1 MSKKVLV
8 PLAPGFEEIEA
19 ITIIDVL
26 RRAGI
31 EVVTV
36 SLNSIDVKGAHNIP
50 VIADKR
56 IVQIKIDEYDG
67 IVLPGGMPGAKNL
80 KENSQI
86 LNFVRKINEKKGLV
100 AAICAAPMVLETAG
114 ILENVN
120 ATSYPSFKKEV
131 PSCNYKE
138 ERVVKDGNIITSR
151 GAGVALEFA
160 LEVVEYLE
168 GRDVK
173 EDLIDSM
180 LVNT

>member
-19 ITIIDVL
+19 ITSIDVL

-36 SLNSIDVKGAHNIP
+36 SLNSLDVKGAHNIA

-56 IVQIKIDEYDG
+56 IRQINIEDFDG
-67 IVLPGGMPGAKNL
+67 ILLPGGMPGAKNL

-86 LNFVRKINEKKGLV
+86 LNFVKQINENNGMV
-100 AAICAAPMVLETAG
+100 AAICAAPMVLEAAG
-114 ILENVN
+114 ILENVD

-168 GRDVK
+168 GSSVK
-173 EDLIDSM
+173 DDLVDSM
-180 LVNT
+180 LVRT

>member
-19 ITIIDVL
+19 ITSIDVL

-50 VIADKR
+50 IIADKR
-56 IVQIKIDEYDG
+56 IKPIKIEEFDG
-67 IVLPGGMPGAKNL
+67 ILLPGGMPGAKNL

-86 LNFVRKINEKKGLV
+86 LKFVRQINENKLMV

-114 ILENVN
+114 ILENIN

-168 GRDVK
+168 GKKVK

-180 LVNT
+180 LVET

>member
-19 ITIIDVL
+19 VTSIDVL

-56 IVQIKIDEYDG
+56 IKQIKIEEFDG
-67 IVLPGGMPGAKNL
+67 ILLPGGMPGAQNL

-86 LNFVRKINEKKGLV
+86 LKFVRQINENKLMV

-114 ILENVN
+114 ILENIN

-168 GRDVK
+168 GKKVK

-180 LVNT
+180 LVKK

>member
-19 ITIIDVL
+19 ITSIDVL

-50 VIADKR
+50 IIADKR
-56 IVQIKIDEYDG
+56 IKQIKIEEFDG
-67 IVLPGGMPGAKNL
+67 ILLPGGMPGAKNL

-86 LNFVRKINEKKGLV
+86 LKFVRQINENKLMV

-114 ILENVN
+114 ILENIN

-168 GRDVK
+168 GKKVK

-180 LVNT
+180 LVET

>member
-19 ITIIDVL
+19 ITSIDVL

-56 IVQIKIDEYDG
+56 IKQIKIEEFDG
-67 IVLPGGMPGAKNL
+67 ILLPGGMPGAQNL

-86 LNFVRKINEKKGLV
+86 LKFVRQINENKLMV

-114 ILENVN
+114 ILENIN

-168 GRDVK
+168 GKKVK

-180 LVNT
+180 LVKI

>member
-19 ITIIDVL
+19 ITSIDVL

-50 VIADKR
+50 VIADQR
-56 IVQIKIDEYDG
+56 ISQINIEEYDG
-67 IVLPGGMPGAKNL
+67 ILLPGGMPGAQNL

-86 LNFVRKINEKKGLV
+86 LNFVRQINEKDLLV

-168 GRDVK
+168 GRKAK

-180 LVNT
+180 LVKT

>member
-19 ITIIDVL
+19 ITSIDVL

-50 VIADKR
+50 IIADKR
-56 IVQIKIDEYDG
+56 IKQIKIEEFDG
-67 IVLPGGMPGAKNL
+67 ILLPGGMPGAKNL

-86 LNFVRKINEKKGLV
+86 LKFVRQINENKLMV
-100 AAICAAPMVLETAG
+100 AAICAAPIVLETAG
-114 ILENVN
+114 ILENIN

-168 GRDVK
+168 GKKVK

-180 LVNT
+180 LVET

>member
-19 ITIIDVL
+19 ITSIDVL
-26 RRAGI
+26 RRAEI

-56 IVQIKIDEYDG
+56 IRQINIEDFDG
-67 IVLPGGMPGAKNL
+67 ILLPGGMPGAQNL
-80 KENSQI
+80 KESSQI
-86 LNFVRKINEKKGLV
+86 LKFVRQINEKNLLV
-100 AAICAAPMVLETAG
+100 AAICAAPMVLEAAG
-114 ILENVN
+114 ILKNIN

-138 ERVVKDGNIITSR
+138 ERVVKDNNIITAR

-168 GRDVK
+168 GRKIK

-180 LVNT
+180 LVKT

>member
-19 ITIIDVL
+19 ITSIDVL

-50 VIADKR
+50 IIADKR
-56 IVQIKIDEYDG
+56 IKQIKIEEFDG
-67 IVLPGGMPGAKNL
+67 ILLPGGMPGAKNL

-86 LNFVRKINEKKGLV
+86 LKFVRQINENKLMV

-114 ILENVN
+114 ILENIN

-168 GRDVK
+168 GKKVK

-180 LVNT
+180 LVKT

>member
-19 ITIIDVL
+19 ITSIDVL

-56 IVQIKIDEYDG
+56 IKQIKIEEFDG
-67 IVLPGGMPGAKNL
+67 ILLPGGMPGAQNL

-86 LNFVRKINEKKGLV
+86 LKFVRQINENKLMV
-100 AAICAAPMVLETAG
+100 AAICAAPIVLETAG
-114 ILENVN
+114 ILENIN

-168 GRDVK
+168 GKKVK

-180 LVNT
+180 LVET